1 MSSVSGI
8 GPWCKG
14 AILKR
19 WIVVAM
25 VVVSLVGAATLRA
38 QDKRLRENPI
48 PAAATFA
55 AKFEASRGAIVDEI
69 TFTGLRRISPKT
81 LTTEIVSRP
90 GEPLD
95 AAKIEKDVRA
105 LAHTEWFETVRA
117 EVQAPTDTAA
127 NSRGGSERVRLIF
140 YVPEMPFLTKVE
152 YSGSGLLSTAQVNKL
167 LAERKLTP
175 KLGEPADLLALNRA
189 SKTIE
194 STLAEL
200 GHPHASVRLAMDES
214 AQATVVARFEIS
226 DGPHLPVG
234 RITFEGNPAVPD
246 KLLKGQM
253 RRVSPGSFFAGVRGK
268 DAYTPG
274 AFEEDRERLLTYYQ
288 NHGYPEARVGE
299 PKIGEYEDESRHWL
313 PWPHKARNERLAV
326 AVPVEAG
333 PLYRMDSPVTSPALE
348 QAAGIERGAS
358 AAPTKAGAAQ
368 VYSAQKVDDLRRVWQ
383 MRVHARTKREK
394 AESFHDVEVKRRM
407 DAEAHKV
414 RVNLDLSPEAP
425 YIVRRLE
432 FRGIHYF
439 PDRYFRRRIGV
450 KEGEPL
456 DDLSLEAGLR
466 RLARTGY
473 FKPIKKS
480 DIQIT
485 PNDLTRTLDVTIHV
499 EELGLQRVSLMGGTG
514 QFGSTLGIAYS
525 LFNILDREELITSR
539 IEGGPEILQL
549 ALTFAKEGVFG
560 SRGTLALSVF
570 DTFLR
575 PKLTG
580 SVQGPFYNQRTEGIT
595 ADWTYSLS
603 NVDTL
608 SVNYTLSH
616 SLTTYSPG
624 LPPGLTGFPVSN
636 IGATSSSHA
645 VGAGWTRDTG
655 NQRISFA
662 DSVSGGF
669 LGGSEN
675 VVRSHFEYGRVMRD
689 PWLNHE
695 NSWAFRTIF
704 SGAGSYSGD
713 MPLTSRLF
721 AGDTY
726 VRGLRDG
733 ELGPSAIVSS
743 LSSTGTTYSTAPAGA
758 NLIGAMNVEYRVRLR
773 SGTEAVG
780 FFDLGSGL
788 LLPNWLGPSRPWLVQ
803 STNGILHGSTG
814 VELRWTV
821 PGLGVPFRAYYA
833 LNVLRM
839 NRPVLMPGGSLFRV
853 SNRLTMFGWGLGSLF

>member
-1 MSSVSGI
+1 MFR
-8 GPWCKG
+8 
-14 AILKR
+14 R
-19 WIVVAM
+19 WIIAITL
-25 VVVSLVGAATLRA
+25 VVSPDATTLRA
-38 QDKRLRENPI
+38 QNLPLRQTLPL
-48 PAAATFA
+48 P
-55 AKFEASRGAIVDEI
+55 EAMLRANNGAIVDEI
-69 TFTGLRRISPKT
+69 RFTGLRRISPET
-81 LTTEIVSRP
+81 LKRQTVSRV
-90 GEPLD
+90 GEAFD
-95 AAKIEKDVRA
+95 ASKANRDVQA
-105 LAHTEWFETVRA
+105 LARTGWFETVRA
-117 EVQAPTDTAA
+117 DLEPITDTPGSSTPG
-127 NSRGGSERVRLIF
+127 NSRSTSEHFRLTF
-140 YVPEMPFLTKVE
+140 SVPELPFLSKVE
-152 YSGSGLLSTAQVNKL
+152 FSGSGLLPKAQIDKL

-194 STLAEL
+194 SALAEL
-200 GHPHASVRLAMDES
+200 GHPHATVRLAMEES
-214 AQATVVARFEIS
+214 AQATAVARFEIS

-234 RITFEGNPAVPD
+234 RVTFEGNPAVPD
-246 KLLKGQM
+246 KMLKQQM

-274 AFEEDRERLLTYYQ
+274 AFEEDRARLLTYYQ

-299 PKIGEYEDESRHWL
+299 PKVGEYADESRHWL
-313 PWPHKARNERLAV
+313 PWPHKVKNERLGV
-326 AVPVEAG
+326 TIPIEAG
-333 PLYRMDSPVTSPALE
+333 PLYRIDSVVTSADLE

-358 AAPTKAGAAQ
+358 VAPTKAGAAQ
-368 VYSAQKVDDLRRVWQ
+368 VYSAQKVEDLRRVWQ
-383 MRVHARTKREK
+383 MRIHARTKREK
-394 AESFHDVEVKRRM
+394 AESFRDVEVNRRM

-414 RVNLDLSPEAP
+414 RVRLDLSSEAP

-456 DDLSLEAGLR
+456 DDPSLEAGLR

-485 PNDLTRTLDVTIHV
+485 PNDLAHTLDVTIHV

-525 LFNILDREELITSR
+525 LFNILDREELLTSK
-539 IEGGPEILQL
+539 IEGGPEVLEL

-560 SRGTLALSVF
+560 SRGSLALSVF

-595 ADWTYSLS
+595 ADWSYALS
-603 NVDTL
+603 NVDTF

-616 SLTTYSPG
+616 SLTTYSAGVPSG
-624 LPPGLTGFPVSN
+624 LAGIPASDVN
-636 IGATSSSHA
+636 AASSSHA

-655 NQRISFA
+655 NQRIAFA

-713 MPLTSRLF
+713 MPLTSRWF

-743 LSSTGTTYSTAPAGA
+743 VSSTGTTQYSTTPAGA
-758 NLIGAMNVEYRVRLR
+758 NLIGAMNAEYRVRLR

-788 LLPNWLGPSRPWLVQ
+788 LLPNWLGPSRPWLAQ

-833 LNVLRM
+833 LNVLRL